1 MVFIKALITNNH
13 FSDKVYSV
21 KQFHSK
27 AYLVIVTLIAF
38 SFPFVKATPLLI
50 VLLAINWLIEG
61 NFANKLKLLSINK
74 VVLLFISFYLLHII
88 SALYSDNL
96 KVGLFDLQVK
106 LSLLVFP
113 IIVASSAPLTLKKT
127 HNVYKA
133 LIGGLIISTIIMLVR
148 AYIFYGESN
157 LTHHFFYHYLSS
169 VFIHPSYLSMYI
181 NLSICFLL
189 YHYTNNTSSLT
200 IRGKIIGAII
210 VLYLSFIVVLLSS
223 RVGIAVLVLAL
234 TVFII
239 YQLFAKRRLLI
250 GVLCIAFLCIS
261 IILTNMFLDQVS
273 NRVVE
278 LNSTLKNKTQST
290 NVNTQKSSAV
300 RLLIWECAYNLF
312 QEQPI
317 FGYGN
322 GDVND
327 KLNSKYEE
335 RGITLA
341 RSLSLNAHNQ
351 YLQTL
356 LGTGM
361 LGLILLGLILAIP
374 FALSIKYKNY
384 LYTMFVIIVSI
395 NFLPESMLETQAGTM
410 FFGYFNSVLFF
421 HNQTKS

>member
-1 MVFIKALITNNH
+1 
-13 FSDKVYSV
+13 
-21 KQFHSK
+21 
-27 AYLVIVTLIAF
+27 
-38 SFPFVKATPLLI
+38 
-50 VLLAINWLIEG
+50 
-61 NFANKLKLLSINK
+61 
-74 VVLLFISFYLLHII
+74 
-88 SALYSDNL
+88 
-96 KVGLFDLQVK
+96 
-106 LSLLVFP
+106 
-113 IIVASSAPLTLKKT
+113 
-127 HNVYKA
+127 
-133 LIGGLIISTIIMLVR
+133 
-148 AYIFYGESN
+148 
-157 LTHHFFYHYLSS
+157 
-169 VFIHPSYLSMYI
+169 
-181 NLSICFLL
+181 
-189 YHYTNNTSSLT
+189 
-200 IRGKIIGAII
+200 
-210 VLYLSFIVVLLSS
+210 
-223 RVGIAVLVLAL
+223 
-234 TVFII
+234 
-239 YQLFAKRRLLI
+239 
-250 GVLCIAFLCIS
+250 
-261 IILTNMFLDQVS
+261 MFLDQVS